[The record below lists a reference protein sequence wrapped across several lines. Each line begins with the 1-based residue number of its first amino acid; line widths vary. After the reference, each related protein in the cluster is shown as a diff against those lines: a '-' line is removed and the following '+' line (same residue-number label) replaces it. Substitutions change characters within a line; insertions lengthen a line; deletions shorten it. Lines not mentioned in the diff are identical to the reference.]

1 MRKLDT
7 LHNIE
12 YQQDI
17 RVDPAFEKMRETA
30 RFKSLLTKHYGHREG
45 GWWLFKGK
53 EGEE

>member
-17 RVDPAFEKMRETA
+17 RVDPAFAALREEQ
-30 RFKSLLTKHYGHREG
+30 RFRNLLLRFYGDKPG
-45 GWWLFKGK
+45 GWWTLPGSR
-53 EGEE
+53 G